1 MSKGM
6 AQLMARKYSL
16 AVVLMM
22 TYFKINNNI
31 VIKQFEKKE
40 MLAGVPGKAQPSKCN
55 WVITVLG
62 D

>member
-1 MSKGM
+1 MT
-6 AQLMARKYSL
+6 RKYSL

-22 TYFKINNNI
+22 TNFKINNI

-40 MLAGVPGKAQPSKCN
+40 MLEGVPEKAQPSKYN

>member
-1 MSKGM
+1 MT
-6 AQLMARKYSL
+6 RKYSL

-22 TYFKINNNI
+22 TNFKIYHNI

-40 MLAGVPGKAQPSKCN
+40 MLKGVPEKAQPSKYK

>member
-1 MSKGM
+1 MT
-6 AQLMARKYSL
+6 RKYSL

-62 D
+62 E

>member
-1 MSKGM
+1 MT
-6 AQLMARKYSL
+6 RKYSL

-22 TYFKINNNI
+22 TNFKITNNI

-40 MLAGVPGKAQPSKCN
+40 MLEGVPEKAQPSKYN
-55 WVITVLG
+55 WVITVFG